1 MNKVEFIWNDAFD
14 KPKDIKKPILGLT
27 ENNKLIVFKD
37 TIGRKVDK
45 RDGLGHY
52 TYIEYSDWDRLVD
65 KYNIKYWTYQNNLIV

>member
-37 TIGRKVDK
+37 TISRKVKHDES
-45 RDGLGHY
+45 GHY
-52 TYIEYSDWDRLVD
+52 TYVEYSNWDHLVN